1 MTEGDG
7 AREVVGNFVERLRG
21 SRESGLSRRL
31 ADEKNRG

>member
-7 AREVVGNFVERLRG
+7 AREVVENFVERLT
-21 SRESGLSRRL
+21 RESGLSRRL